1 MVEQVNGSEVPNTEP
16 QSLES
21 RIKLRENLL
30 TKEKKELIIAL
41 EGLKKRANYAKDKMI
56 VLSNSNQHKG
66 DAADAEEEYLTANLE
81 LVQVKKRLTTIET
94 ETRELRLFASQHREV
109 QEEMERPK
117 DFTRSS
123 KPPLLRRASKEI
135 KIVSDIISPP
145 VDKEAFNPEPQIAPT
160 RKVMDNVKVRF
171 FPLPLPL
178 PFSFPVLNSY
188 SVNFTNSN
196 LCSFRFLNVSQ
207 NSWKSIF
214 QS

>member
-94 ETRELRLFASQHREV
+94 ET
-109 QEEMERPK
+109 
-117 DFTRSS
+117 
-123 KPPLLRRASKEI
+123 
-135 KIVSDIISPP
+135 
-145 VDKEAFNPEPQIAPT
+145 
-160 RKVMDNVKVRF
+160 
-171 FPLPLPL
+171 
-178 PFSFPVLNSY
+178 
-188 SVNFTNSN
+188 
-196 LCSFRFLNVSQ
+196 
-207 NSWKSIF
+207 
-214 QS
+214 